1 MAVRALGLKIL
12 MNPVF
17 LNLNYGEIANE
28 KSNDDGLHL
37 ESHLSRV
44 LRACDVIL
52 AENNKDVFV
61 NNASES

>member
-1 MAVRALGLKIL
+1 MAVGALGLELL

-17 LNLNYGEIANE
+17 LNLSYGEIANE
-28 KSNDDGLHL
+28 KRNDDGLHL

-52 AENNKDVFV
+52 TENNEDVFV